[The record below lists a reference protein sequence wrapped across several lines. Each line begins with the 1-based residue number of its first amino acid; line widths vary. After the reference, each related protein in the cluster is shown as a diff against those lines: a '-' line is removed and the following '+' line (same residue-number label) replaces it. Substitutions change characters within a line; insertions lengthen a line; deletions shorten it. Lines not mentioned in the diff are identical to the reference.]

1 MRLVLEGFS
10 LKLRR
15 AAALCMAAVLFIPLP
30 TEAWNPLAD
39 LGHFFGSIIGAP
51 FGGAIEA
58 AVTPTIQGVEGSGH
72 RLIQDLDERLANTAR
87 SLLTQTDA
95 TLAARVDQVDDKLA
109 ARILQVGQTGDELV
123 DRSLGQVDE
132 ISRKRIQQAAR
143 AGKEIIR
150 ELQAGVQKDLAQ
162 VDDILRRRSDQLAQ
176 IVSRSVAEVDQVV
189 AARIDQADE
198 ALGRRIGNVDVLLTK
213 QALNVEGALVRIG
226 AILAAVGL
234 LAFLFWRAWVETNA
248 ALDSALGL
256 DENKYRHVFAQVAR
270 RFGLQLALAAV
281 AAGGLYFVSHRL
293 TMGPRHRQQELLA
306 VHDKALRSSL
316 AALNFTGVRYHA
328 SQLELLDQDDKS
340 GKAHRGLALKS
351 ELLRAAL
358 TRPTLLRS
366 PDGVRELV
374 RAVNE
379 VESTLDEPDPDVQTI
394 KAYVLWQ
401 IGATRDAEYRSAVLC
416 MQALSMPGSD
426 RPGRFLLQPLARHYL
441 ALFLDN
447 PSAPAPA
454 VEGESTPSIDEL
466 RAAQSATASPSP
478 ALFVPLQHVFAY
490 DSLAEELDRSSSN
503 AYVAMIEAHADF
515 LASRAAL
522 PGKQPAAAGSASPQQ
537 EAMVAA
543 RERRRQHAREVIDAW
558 SRFDEGLQ
566 SSEWLAGNPS
576 VLAAFELNDA
586 VLTQALWF
594 DLQPDT
600 SELPPLLGAESKS
613 RLSPSVR
620 VQIAPLRVA
629 WARRYAAMMGSNV
642 RDVLSFEEAQRF
654 IDYQRGASDF
664 ASATVE
670 FLLARKNAPGDPD
683 LQAKAVRAALAAA
696 KLGLYVGAAG
706 RRIPYAQKLLE
717 GRASQLPRRTQD
729 EIRNAYQLR
738 HVRYL

>member
-1 MRLVLEGFS
+1 MSSSSIGP
-10 LKLRR
+10 RR
-15 AAALCMAAVLFIPLP
+15 AAALCAAAVLFIPQP

-87 SLLTQTDA
+87 GLLERTDA
-95 TLAARVDQVDDKLA
+95 TLAARLDQVDDKLA
-109 ARILQVGQTGDELV
+109 ARILQVGRTGDELV

-143 AGKEIIR
+143 AGKEMIR
-150 ELQAGVQKDLAQ
+150 ELETGVQKDLAT
-162 VDDILRRRSDQLAQ
+162 VDDILRRRSDQLEQ
-176 IVSRSVAEVDQVV
+176 IVSRSVAQVDQVV

-213 QALNVEGALVRIG
+213 KELNVEGAVVRIG
-226 AILAAVGL
+226 GILAAVGL

-340 GKAHRGLALKS
+340 AKAHRGLALKS

-447 PSAPAPA
+447 PSAPAPT
-454 VEGESTPSIDEL
+454 VEGETTPSIDEL
-466 RAAQSATASPSP
+466 RAARSVTTSPSP
-478 ALFVPLQHVFAY
+478 PSVFVPLQHVFAY
-490 DSLAEELDRSSSN
+490 DSLAEELDRSSTN

-515 LASRAAL
+515 LAARAAL
-522 PGKQPAAAGSASPQQ
+522 PVKPTAAAKLPSPQH

-566 SSEWLAGNPS
+566 SSEWLAGNTS

-600 SELPPLLGAESKS
+600 SELPPLLGAEGKS

-620 VQIAPLRVA
+620 AQIAPLRVA

-654 IDYQRGASDF
+654 IDYQRGASNF

-683 LQAKAVRAALAAA
+683 LQAKAERAALAAA

-706 RRIPYAQKLLE
+706 QRIPYAQKLLE
-717 GRASQLPRRTQD
+717 GRASHLPRRTQD